1 MRAFFLPSL
10 GKIKTLYTIFFE
22 KAKYDKKVGQ
32 GAISAKRIAHGAKRK
47 KNRKALGVRA

>member
-10 GKIKTLYTIFFE
+10 GKIKTLYTIFLE

-32 GAISAKRIAHGAKRK
+32 CCGAEVKTKTQSQKSTA
-47 KNRKALGVRA
+47 VR